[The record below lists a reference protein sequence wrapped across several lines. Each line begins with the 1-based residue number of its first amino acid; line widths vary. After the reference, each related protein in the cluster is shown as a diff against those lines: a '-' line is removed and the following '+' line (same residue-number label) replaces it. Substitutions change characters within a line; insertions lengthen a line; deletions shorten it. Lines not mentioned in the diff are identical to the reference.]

1 MGIEL
6 PPTMLEQNVHK
17 QDEAWEILQQI
28 DYSVNN
34 NQFAAAVVALC
45 DPKSKRQFLN
55 VPSGM
60 SKIELSPLCLCSS
73 TCRTQRTSS
82 P

>member
-6 PPTMLEQNVHK
+6 PPAMLERYVQK
-17 QDEAWEILQQI
+17 QDKVRGILQQI

-34 NQFAAAVVALC
+34 NQFAAAVAALC

-55 VPSGM
+55 VPSVM